1 MTLNLHGFLKKTV
14 TKKILIYVYSLIS
27 AVTLTGYQSA
37 ANAATTVTVQNGRG
51 LVGVFGNYTSSLTGS
66 TLAYGAIGGSKGD
79 PFPYIGMNFWYN
91 GTVMTCYNSMLMNI
105 DGVYGIKLQGT
116 SDLMIVPEVIY
127 TDNRSWTSPSAGSD
141 IVTASFNGY
150 GSATNGQL
158 GTATDCIWQPKQST
172 PIPYTTSN
180 LIYHNAV
187 ITGRLLIYG
196 TGNQRSGTYTLQD
209 NITMMLRDWNVVK
222 EVTWANKGSY
232 IVNVSDLGC
241 TLTTPTVIDFG
252 PQPAN
257 ATNGQLL
264 TTKSDSNLTVNCQ
277 QNTNPMSATLSVS
290 AGINPIYFSGD
301 SYQVNLLDGENKP
314 GAYVTMS
321 LNING
326 TPTNIPFN
334 RTPVDIGSISS
345 SNSDASFSYPITYSL
360 YSRGTGSTGKIKGS
374 AELSVI
380 LR

>member
-1 MTLNLHGFLKKTV
+1 MTLNLPRFLKKTV
-14 TKKILIYVYSLIS
+14 TKKILTCVYSLIS
-27 AVTLTGYQSA
+27 AIILMGYQSTT
-37 ANAATTVTVQNGRG
+37 NATTIIVQNGRG
-51 LVGVFGNYTSSLTGS
+51 LVGVFGDYTSSLTGS
-66 TLAYGAIGGSKGD
+66 TKAVGPAGSQGQ

-91 GTVMTCYNSMLMNI
+91 GAVMTCYTSKLMNI
-105 DGVYGIKLQGT
+105 DGIYGIKLNGT
-116 SDLMIVPEVIY
+116 SDLMIVPELIY

-141 IVTASFNGY
+141 IMTASFNGY
-150 GSATNGQL
+150 GSATNEQL
-158 GTATDCIWQPKQST
+158 GTATDCIWQPKQSSPT
-172 PIPYTTSN
+172 PTDA
-180 LIYHNAV
+180 LITHNAV

-196 TGNQRSGTYTLQD
+196 TGNQQSGTYVLQD

-232 IVNVSDLGC
+232 TFNVSDLGC

-264 TTKSDSNLTVNCQ
+264 ATRTDNNLAVYCR
-277 QNTNPMSATLSVS
+277 QNTNPMSATLSLS

-321 LNING
+321 VDING
-326 TPTNIPFN
+326 TQKDIPFN
-334 RTPVDIGSISS
+334 REPIFLGNI
-345 SNSDASFSYPITYSL
+345 DAASPETSFSYPITYSL
-360 YSRGTGSTGKIKGS
+360 YSRGTGVTGKIKGN